1 MDGTKGIGLLGP
13 KRWLGIGARILA
25 TLFFLLLILIL
36 NRCDRPN
43 PPAESILTMTPTAG
57 TANAR
62 LRVEVRPEGAH
73 VYVDGLRSGTTL
85 VSLDLQAG
93 QHVVRVEMEGHEP
106 LVQTVDLSADDE
118 AIVIGE
124 LVPKPVSARV
134 PSPAPVTVPKAD
146 PNEPRPDLAVR
157 SIKVELERGGACD
170 YTSTQ
175 LGVAVVV
182 ENIGN
187 SDAGSFVVDVN
198 GTRQTVGTGLPPKET
213 VSLWFEGY
221 GQDGEN
227 WVIIDTTFQVDES
240 RKDNNMISQRLP
252 VPTLPPPCTPS
263 PTEPSSGL
271 PTPPAVVAVTP
282 SSPPPSPLPAT
293 VRVYEERIGITTYPY
308 AKYVTEAW
316 NQAFNMPYS
325 VLDWAAYEASNP
337 SPVEMTYR
345 GIVLENEYLQLTFLP
360 DLGGRLY
367 EVYFKPTGHR
377 ETYRN
382 PVLKPSPW
390 GPPEQG
396 WWLAAGGLEW
406 CLPVEEHGYEW
417 GTPWTAQVRQD
428 TKGATIILRDTLVDD
443 RVRTEVAVRLETGV
457 GYFTIRPRLENP
469 TGVPLPV
476 KYWTNAMLAPGGQNA
491 PSAELRFVLPDTTTA
506 VTVHSRGDPSLPG
519 YNEQMS
525 WPVYNG
531 LDMSRLGNW
540 NRWLGFFQDPAVDGF
555 MAVYDEG
562 YDEGMVRVLPHDA
575 EAVRGAKGFGFGWH
589 APIPTSNWTDDGS
602 SYVEIHSG
610 PAPSFDDSVT
620 LAAGGHLQWTETWYP
635 VAGLGRLNFANDA
648 VALGLKAN
656 DGRAEIAVTTNQP
669 WQGELILLL
678 DGQERWREAVSLA
691 PGRPF
696 RDSAI
701 LGDDSPQSG
710 QLMLR
715 VEGPDGGLVAEY
727 GTNYRL
733 GSG

>member
-1 MDGTKGIGLLGP
+1 
-13 KRWLGIGARILA
+13 
-25 TLFFLLLILIL
+25 
-36 NRCDRPN
+36 
-43 PPAESILTMTPTAG
+43 MTPTAG
-57 TANAR
+57 NIHAR
-62 LRVEVRPEGAH
+62 LRVEVRPDGAS
-73 VYVDGLRSGTTL
+73 VYVDGLRSGTTS
-85 VSLDLQAG
+85 VSLDLPAG
-93 QHVVRVEMEGHEP
+93 QHVVRVELEGHEP
-106 LVQTVDLSADDE
+106 LVQTVDLSADEE
-118 AIVIGE
+118 AIISGE
-124 LVPKPVSARV
+124 LVPKPAPAASARV
-134 PSPAPVTVPKAD
+134 PSSPAPVTVPRSD
-146 PNEPRPDLAVR
+146 PNETLPDLAMK
-157 SIKVELERGGACD
+157 SIKIELETGGACD
-170 YTSTQ
+170 YASTQ

-182 ENIGN
+182 ENMGDA
-187 SDAGSFVVDVN
+187 DAGEFVVEVN
-198 GTRQTVGTGLPPKET
+198 GTRQTVSAGLAPKET

-227 WVIIDTTFQVDES
+227 WVIIDTAFQVEES

-252 VPTLPPPCTPS
+252 VPTLPPACTPS
-263 PTEPSSGL
+263 PTKPSSGL
-271 PTPPAVVAVTP
+271 PTPSPVVAITSTP
-282 SSPPPSPLPAT
+282 QPSPPPAT
-293 VRVYEERIGITTYPY
+293 VRVYERQIGITTYPY
-308 AKYVTEAW
+308 ADYVTEAW

-325 VLDWAAYEASNP
+325 VLDWAAYKASNP
-337 SPVEMTYR
+337 SPVEVVYR
-345 GIVLENEYLQLTFLP
+345 SLVLENEYLRLTFLP
-360 DLGGRLY
+360 ELGGRLY

-417 GTPWTAQVRQD
+417 GVPWTVQVSPD
-428 TKGATIILRDTLVDD
+428 AKGATVILRDTFADD
-443 RVRTEVAVRLETGV
+443 RVRAEVEVRLETGV

-469 TGVPLPV
+469 TGAPLPV

-491 PSAELRFVLPDTTTA
+491 PSAELRFVLPDTATT
-506 VTVHSRGDPSLPG
+506 VTVHSRGDQSLPG
-519 YNEQMS
+519 HNEQMS

-531 LDMSRLGNW
+531 VDMSRLGNW

-562 YDEGMVRVLPHDA
+562 YDEGVVRVLPHDA
-575 EAVRGAKGFGFGWH
+575 QAVRGAKGFGFGWH
-589 APIPTSNWTDDGS
+589 DPIPAGNWTDDGS

-610 PAPSFDDSVT
+610 PAPTFDDSVT

-635 VAGLGRLNFANDA
+635 VAGLGRLNFANDTI
-648 VALGLKAN
+648 ALGLKAN
-656 DGRAEIAVTTNQP
+656 DGRAEIAVTTSKP
-669 WQGELILLL
+669 WQGDLILLL
-678 DGQERWREAVSLA
+678 DGQECWREAVSLV

-696 RDSAI
+696 RDSAV

-715 VEGPDGGLVAEY
+715 VEGPDGRLVAEY
-727 GTNYRL
+727 GTDCRL